1 MLLGQMF
8 ERVGSYYQEEIMYC
22 VGGRV
27 ELLRHVRRP
36 K

>member
-22 VGGRV
+22 VDGATLPFRQ
-27 ELLRHVRRP
+27 HST
-36 K
+36 